1 MGITTGHVFSDG
13 DTVTSAK
20 LNAMVN
26 DATISADTISSTMIK
41 DDAIETRHIA
51 DGSITSNQLAGDSV
65 SLNAISSSTS
75 AAGTIIQSGA
85 GGSWEELSPGNAGT
99 VLMSGGADT
108 LATFSTVGA
117 SSLGSGLVSDL
128 TQHTSVLAADL
139 LLVKDSAA
147 GVNKHATVQDMLE
160 SVDSLGTMD
169 DSDIATDDKVFVYD
183 KDATA
188 GKGMQFTELAKAS
201 LATVSSLS
209 ALTQS
214 TVADNDSLLVYDTSA
229 SEVKKIS
236 KAELGTGGSM
246 LQVTVPLTASSTGSS
261 LTHAITSSPSSNDSG
276 VVIVYD
282 VTVTAGDYLW
292 GDTFDITLPDAG
304 PYLNEGIKTLELVH
318 KESATDDV
326 RITIAGTD
334 SDGNTVLNNP
344 VSGSTSSTHVYWN
357 AGVIIKCTPFVLGG
371 NHYWTVKLDA

>member
-108 LATFSTVGA
+108 LATFSTIGA

-160 SVDSLGTMD
+160 SVDNLGTMD

-201 LATVSSLS
+201 LATVSSLN

-236 KAELGTGGSM
+236 KSELGTGGSM
-246 LQVTVPLTASSTGSS
+246 LQVTVPITVANNGSS
-261 LTHAITSSPSSNDSG
+261 VVHTITSTPSSNDSG
-276 VVIVYD
+276 VLVIYDVDTGGAYHAGD
-282 VTVTAGDYLW
+282 VTVTLPNAGE
-292 GDTFDITLPDAG
+292 
-304 PYLNEGIKTLELVH
+304 YLNEGVKTLQVMIGNQQSGDVEFVI
-318 KESATDDV
+318 ES
-326 RITIAGTD
+326 TD
-334 SDGNTVLNNP
+334 SDSNTVLNN
-344 VSGSTSSTHVYWN
+344 SGATSPLGR
-357 AGVIIKCTPFVLGG
+357 GVIVTCTPFVYDG
-371 NHYWTVKLDA
+371 NHYWTVSG

>member
-65 SLNAISSSTS
+65 SLNAISSATS

-85 GGSWEELSPGNAGT
+85 GGSWEELSPGNVGT

-108 LATFSTVGA
+108 LATFSTIGA
-117 SSLGSGLVSDL
+117 SSLGAGLVSDL
-128 TQHTSVLAADL
+128 TQHTTVLSADL

-169 DSDIATDDKVFVYD
+169 DSDIATDDKVFIYD

-201 LATVSSLS
+201 LATVSSLN

-246 LQVTVPLTASSTGSS
+246 LQVTVPITVANNGSS
-261 LTHAITSSPSSNDSG
+261 VTHTITSTPSSNDSG
-276 VVIVYD
+276 VLVIYD
-282 VTVTAGDYLW
+282 VNVSDGNYHAGSVTV
-292 GDTFDITLPDAG
+292 TLPDAG
-304 PYLNEGIKTLELVH
+304 PYLNEGIKKLQITMGHQRGAGGSFVI
-318 KESATDDV
+318 ES
-326 RITIAGTD
+326 TD
-334 SDGNTVLNNP
+334 SDSNTVFNA
-344 VSGSTSSTHVYWN
+344 STAPTPLER
-357 AGVIIKCTPFVLGG
+357 GVIVTCTPFVYDG
-371 NHYWTVKLDA
+371 NHYWTVSG